1 MTTTAELA
9 LPARLVKP
17 PKDPFFY
24 GWRYVRSP
32 LPNGETRLEQVPLT
46 RWDVL
51 HPEEGDFIV
60 TNENHARNCLYLQ
73 AALESALSER
83 PDAKVFFDHRIDWQ
97 VPGIL
102 PHGPDLTAIEN
113 YAGGW
118 NPLRGTFMMREMNAR
133 PLLVVEVTSPSTRE
147 TDINEKI
154 IEYHAAGIPYY
165 LIADVQNIEDEMLM
179 TVVGYRATAEGYVR
193 LPNEEDGAV
202 WIPTVKLWFHPEGL
216 RVICQDENRKKI
228 PDRIELEQ
236 NVRDFLVRA
245 EKAEARA
252 EWAENELVTEK
263 QRTKGETQRAEA
275 EKQRAEAAIQRTEA
289 QAKEIA
295 ELRAQI
301 ANPPTKNN
309 GHN

>member
-1 MTTTAELA
+1 M
-9 LPARLVKP
+9 
-17 PKDPFFY
+17 
-24 GWRYVRSP
+24 
-32 LPNGETRLEQVPLT
+32 
-46 RWDVL
+46 
-51 HPEEGDFIV
+51 

-202 WIPTVKLWFHPEGL
+202 WIPSVKLWFHPEGL

-275 EKQRAEAAIQRTEA
+275 EKQRAEAAIQRAEA

>member
-1 MTTTAELA
+1 MTTAELA
-9 LPARLVKP
+9 LPTRPVKP

-24 GWRYVRSP
+24 GWRYVRSSSS
-32 LPNGETRLEQVPLT
+32 NGETRLEQVPLT

-113 YAGGW
+113 YPGGW

-193 LPNEEDGAV
+193 LPNDEDGAV
-202 WIPTVKLWFHPEGL
+202 WIPSVKLWFHPEGL
-216 RVICQDENRKKI
+216 RVICRDGNRKKI

-236 NVRDFLVRA
+236 SVRDFLVRA
-245 EKAEARA
+245 EKAEVRA
-252 EWAENELVTEK
+252 ERSDAARLKAENELVTERQLSK
-263 QRTKGETQRAEA
+263 
-275 EKQRAEAAIQRTEA
+275 A

-295 ELRAQI
+295 ELRAKI
-301 ANPPTKNN
+301 ANPQSKNN
-309 GHN
+309 GHS

>member
-9 LPARLVKP
+9 LPAPTVKP

-24 GWRYVRSP
+24 GWRYVRHS
-32 LPNGETRLEQVPLT
+32 LPDGGTRLDQVPLT

-73 AALESALSER
+73 AALESALSSR

-113 YAGGW
+113 YQGGW
-118 NPLRGTFMMREMNAR
+118 NPLRGTFTMREMNAR
-133 PLLVVEVTSPSTRE
+133 PLLVVEVTSPSTRG

-154 IEYHAAGIPYY
+154 VEYHAAGIPYY

-179 TVVGYRATAEGYVR
+179 TVIGYRATADGYVR
-193 LPNEEDGAV
+193 LPSEEDGAV
-202 WIPTVKLWFHPEGL
+202 WIPSVKLWFHPEGL
-216 RVICQDENRKKI
+216 RVLCRDADRKKI

-236 NVRDFLVRA
+236 SVRDFLAQVVKAEAERKKAVTRA
-245 EKAEARA
+245 EKAETRA
-252 EWAENELVTEK
+252 ETAEKALV
-263 QRTKGETQRAEA
+263 A
-275 EKQRAEAAIQRTEA
+275 EKQRADALE
-289 QAKEIA
+289 KELA
-295 ELRAQI
+295 ELRANLL
-301 ANPPTKNN
+301 NPSKKN
-309 GHN
+309 GHK